1 VWLGCLSAVQRLHR
15 RGRLDEI
22 VDAPVYG
29 SVAHNTNLVCRYALE
44 FGQLEILKWARENG
58 CPRDV
63 KMCGAASYEGHFEIA
78 NWARENGYEW
88 REGTCAAAA
97 RGARERLPVERGDV
111 HGGGGGGKP
120 RDTALGAHE
129 RLPIE

>member
-1 VWLGCLSAVQRLHR
+1 MWLGCLSAVQRLHR

-58 CPRDV
+58 CQWDEVTCAMAAYGGQLEILKWLHANSCPWDKKTC
-63 KMCGAASYEGHFEIA
+63 KMAREGGNFEQLK
-78 NWARENGYEW
+78 WARANGCPE
-88 REGTCAAAA
+88 
-97 RGARERLPVERGDV
+97 L
-111 HGGGGGGKP
+111 
-120 RDTALGAHE
+120 
-129 RLPIE
+129 

>member
-1 VWLGCLSAVQRLHR
+1 MQRLHR

-58 CPRDV
+58 CPLNEMIRAV
-63 KMCGAASYEGHFEIA
+63 AAEL
-78 NWARENGYEW
+78 GYTGE
-88 REGTCAAAA
+88 
-97 RGARERLPVERGDV
+97 D
-111 HGGGGGGKP
+111 
-120 RDTALGAHE
+120 
-129 RLPIE
+129 